1 MNLHT
6 KFDEWNVVK
15 KNINEQKARKQV
27 EIQGIYWI
35 HIGQNV
41 GSEVYGKGK
50 DFVRP
55 VLVLNVFHNFTFLGV
70 PLTSKTQRK
79 RGKFYYKFADSKGK
93 IQVALLGQ
101 MRIFDTRR
109 KINYISKINNENFA
123 KLKEKIKDEIMK

>member
-1 MNLHT
+1 MNLQT
-6 KFDEWNVVK
+6 KFDEWNNVK
-15 KNINEQKARKQV
+15 KAISEQKSKKQLSIK
-27 EIQGIYWI
+27 EIHWI

-55 VLVLNVFHNFTFLGV
+55 VLVLSIFHNFTFLGV

-79 RGKFYYKFADSKGK
+79 RGKSYYKFTDSKGR

-101 MRIFDTRR
+101 MRIFDIRR
-109 KINYISKINNENFA
+109 KINYISKISDENFTE
-123 KLKEKIKDEIMK
+123 LKEKIKNEIIK